1 MSFDVDFIQVIFNP
15 AGENMRSL
23 LTLILFISFAPA
35 FAALTVTDK
44 EKLATVTLHTELIN
58 ASKRVYLAA
67 DFEAN
72 HKKGLIACEIKV
84 EHRNGNEKGPLY
96 TLVEDTTLLPNEK
109 IPFNLGLFPERF
121 HASGLDV
128 KANLTCKELTFFDKP
143 KPKTVKKTMLKAGE
157 PKHGYCCRMSPIA
170 LICATEPSGGI
181 DVNATEFRSSEIQ
194 ENEYSPCY
202 PPNPD
207 SDI

>member
-1 MSFDVDFIQVIFNP
+1 MSFDVDLIQVLFTSV
-15 AGENMRSL
+15 GENMRSL

-44 EKLATVTLHTELIN
+44 EKLATVTLHTELIST
-58 ASKRVYLAA
+58 SKRVYLAA

-72 HKKGLIACEIKV
+72 HKKGLITCELKV

-128 KANLTCKELTFFDKP
+128 KANLTCKKLTFFDKP
-143 KPKTVKKTMLKAGE
+143 NPKTANKVMLKAGE
-157 PKHGYCCRMSPIA
+157 PEHGYCCRMTPIS
-170 LICATEPSGGI
+170 LICATQPSGDI
-181 DVNATEFRSSEIQ
+181 DINATEFRSSEIP
-194 ENEYSPCY
+194 EKEYSPCY

-207 SDI
+207 PGI

>member
-1 MSFDVDFIQVIFNP
+1 
-15 AGENMRSL
+15 MRSL
-23 LTLILFISFAPA
+23 LPLILFIFYAPA

-44 EKLATVTLHTELIN
+44 DKLATVTLHTELIST
-58 ASKRVYLAA
+58 SKRVYLAA

-72 HKKGLIACEIKV
+72 HKKGLIVCEIKV

-96 TLVEDTTLLPNEK
+96 TLFEDTTLLPNEK

-128 KANLTCKELTFFDKP
+128 KTNLTCKKLTFFDKP
-143 KPKTVKKTMLKAGE
+143 KPKTAKKAMLKAGE
-157 PKHGYCCRMSPIA
+157 PEHGYCCRMSPIS

-194 ENEYSPCY
+194 EKQY
-202 PPNPD
+202 PPCFPESPAANN
-207 SDI
+207 